1 ARHRSSAA
9 LLRREMADME
19 ARHAAALS
27 RHEDAAA
34 RRLSAA
40 ERDFA
45 AVLRGMRPAGR
56 AEEAAGE
63 GHPQAAQFAT
73 PAGSSRSRSPSP
85 SEQDSLQRA
94 LGLLRRRA
102 DLAAAA
108 GAGADAELA
117 EALAAE
123 RERSE
128 RRLVAVERSEGAGG
142 AEGPI
147 AVRSRAPAREPRM
160 AHDPC
165 VPEWR
170 AESPSSECPYG
181 WVFPAPFC
189 PFTVPDELTV
199 GLLLA
204 CTYSLLPLV
213 VVVGIAALAVLRRE
227 ASRRRKRGTDTAA
240 RPGERALPADLL
252 RRRQRA
258 PRAAEAGPA
267 GSAAEGVLP
276 AGLRHAVGALWLRR
290 WPVLRAPGGVPAG
303 PGPGPPRPRGA
314 GGRAGGVAVAHRLL
328 AGRPAGPLGA
338 PGAGGQ
344 RRGRR
349 GGRPVAGVPRPLPRG
364 VPVPRAGAGGAA
376 RAVRGHRLGAGAGAR
391 PVAAEHHPAPAR
403 KHRGAGDAA
412 PPRRRPALRGR
423 GARRERRGGEDVAGL
438 AGGLPG
444 LGPGQP
450 LSSRAAGA
458 LLPRYPPARAACR
471 LP

>member
-314 GGRAGGVAVAHRLL
+314 GCSRVALRDHSVPQVLVGSAVGAAGAGLWLVCLGPFLEAFLSRALGRAAPPAQSAGTASAREPVLDLSLL
-328 AGRPAGPLGA
+328 STTQHRPANTEALEMRRHHDDGPRSAAAAPAPGGSA
-338 PGAGGQ
+338 PGA
-344 RRGRR
+344 
-349 GGRPVAGVPRPLPRG
+349 A
-364 VPVPRAGAGGAA
+364 AAAA
-376 RAVRGHRLGAGAGAR
+376 RAAPKKAGS
-391 PVAAEHHPAPAR
+391 AAVER
-403 KHRGAGDAA
+403 TWQ
-412 PPRRRPALRGR
+412 ALQ
-423 GARRERRGGEDVAGL
+423 EDSQDSA
-438 AGGLPG
+438 
-444 LGPGQP
+444 QD
-450 LSSRAAGA
+450 SH
-458 LLPRYPPARAACR
+458 
-471 LP
+471 

>member
-227 ASRRRKRGTDTAA
+227 VRELCLLIFSVVVSVPHALLKLVLLGPRPKGSCLLDCGMPSGHSGFAVGLFCVLLAECLRGPAPARLGRAGQVAGLVVSLLPIGCSRVALRDHSVPQVLVGSAVGAA
-240 RPGERALPADLL
+240 GAGLWLVCLGPFLEAFLSRALG
-252 RRRQRA
+252 
-258 PRAAEAGPA
+258 RAAPPAQSAGTASAREPVLDLSLLSTTQHRPANTEALEMRRHHDDGPRSAAAAPA
-267 GSAAEGVLP
+267 GSAAVE
-276 AGLRHAVGALWLRR
+276 RTWQAL
-290 WPVLRAPGGVPAG
+290 
-303 PGPGPPRPRGA
+303 
-314 GGRAGGVAVAHRLL
+314 
-328 AGRPAGPLGA
+328 
-338 PGAGGQ
+338 Q
-344 RRGRR
+344 
-349 GGRPVAGVPRPLPRG
+349 
-364 VPVPRAGAGGAA
+364 
-376 RAVRGHRLGAGAGAR
+376 
-391 PVAAEHHPAPAR
+391 
-403 KHRGAGDAA
+403 
-412 PPRRRPALRGR
+412 
-423 GARRERRGGEDVAGL
+423 EDSQDSA
-438 AGGLPG
+438 
-444 LGPGQP
+444 QD
-450 LSSRAAGA
+450 SH
-458 LLPRYPPARAACR
+458 
-471 LP
+471 